1 MTEINQV
8 STEIK
13 DIAIASID
21 PESSVNVRRSEV
33 EEGIEKVKASIAEH
47 GFWKNNAITIRPHPD
62 KSSEYKYEIIT
73 GQCRFKACT
82 DLGLGEIP
90 SIIQDIDED
99 EAIRR
104 SWAENE
110 GRTDITDGDKAYWVK
125 KVIDKAWKEGKT
137 AKESFKIAVK
147 FFAMSDQKVKKYY
160 PAGFLPREV
169 REMVGQGKPLNMTE
183 AEAIG
188 KSAYRL
194 MDLDDAEKKM
204 KERADWIANLP
215 DRAHKDAAV
224 QSLKNSSE
232 LVSIDELDAKVQ
244 KEIEEQTARVKVA
257 IVIPEALH
265 GKLLIWGKQQG
276 LSNADDATIISHM
289 ITKTLQNM

>member
-8 STEIK
+8 STEIE

-110 GRTDITDGDKAYWVK
+110 GRTDITPGDKAHWVK
-125 KVIDKAWKEGKT
+125 KVIEKAWNEGKT
-137 AKESFKIAVK
+137 AKESYKIAAK
-147 FFAMSDQKVKKYY
+147 FFAMSDQNVKKYY

-169 REMVGQGKPLNMTE
+169 RDMVGQGKPLNMTD

-194 MDLDDAEKKM
+194 MDSDDAEKKM
-204 KERADWIANLP
+204 KERAEWIAEMP
-215 DRAHKDAAV
+215 DRAHKDAAI

-232 LVSIDELDAKVQ
+232 LASIGDLQKTLEQKLSNEEDE
-244 KEIEEQTARVKVA
+244 IGVKVFY
-257 IVIPEALH
+257 PKDLR
-265 GKLLIWGKQQG
+265 KNLLAWGKQQG
-276 LSNADDATIISHM
+276 LADAGEAVIISHM
-289 ITKTLQNM
+289 IVKTLEKK

>member
-8 STEIK
+8 STEIQNF
-13 DIAIASID
+13 AIASID

-33 EEGIEKVKASIAEH
+33 DVGTEKVKASIAEH
-47 GFWKNNAITIRPHPD
+47 GFWSNHAITIRPHPD
-62 KSSEYKYEIIT
+62 KSSEYGYEIIT
-73 GQCRFKACT
+73 GQCRFKACA

-90 SIIQDIDED
+90 AIIQDIDED

-110 GRTDITDGDKAYWVK
+110 GRSNITPGDKAYWVK
-125 KVIDKAWKEGKT
+125 KIIDKAWNEGKT
-137 AKESFKIAVK
+137 AKESYKIAAK
-147 FFAMSDQKVKKYY
+147 FFAMSDQNVKKYY

-169 REMVGQGKPLNMTE
+169 RDMVGQGKPLNMTD

-224 QSLKNSSE
+224 KTLKNSSE
-232 LVSIDELDAKVQ
+232 LVTIDELDANVQ
-244 KEIEEQTARVKVA
+244 KEIEKHTARVEVS

-265 GKLLIWGKQQG
+265 GKLLQWGDQQG
-276 LSNADDATIISHM
+276 LGEADDATIISHM